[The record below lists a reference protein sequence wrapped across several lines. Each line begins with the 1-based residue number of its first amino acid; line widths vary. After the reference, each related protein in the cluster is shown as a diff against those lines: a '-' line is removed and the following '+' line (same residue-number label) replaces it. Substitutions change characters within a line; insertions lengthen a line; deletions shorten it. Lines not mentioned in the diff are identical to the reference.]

1 MKTRLSFAVLFAL
14 ALPLWAANNQIL
26 GWNNLGMHCMDSD
39 YSVFSILP
47 PYNTIESQLIV
58 GGKLVTNSTPLN
70 LPVTVT
76 PATATLRI
84 ISQPTNGSLGVSNN
98 VLAYF
103 PNAGFTGSDTFTYA
117 AWDGSKN
124 SALATGTVSVAQGP
138 YSLSIVSHAATN
150 APVGWPVAFA
160 VVPTVTNNSST
171 VTFNWKFGDGSMPST
186 NQFA

>member
-1 MKTRLSFAVLFAL
+1 M
-14 ALPLWAANNQIL
+14 
-26 GWNNLGMHCMDSD
+26 
-39 YSVFSILP
+39 
-47 PYNTIESQLIV
+47 
-58 GGKLVTNSTPLN
+58 
-70 LPVTVT
+70 
-76 PATATLRI
+76 
-84 ISQPTNGSLGVSNN
+84 
-98 VLAYF
+98 LAYF

-124 SALATGTVSVAQGP
+124 SALATGTVSVAQGHF
-138 YSLSIVSHAATN
+138 VEHCFARREN